1 MNSCGVC
8 EGIKETPHHYAVFTG
23 RVLAENSTRDWAGTT
38 TTTSYG
44 DFEKHNFEVC
54 KSCHVKWNFILP
66 MAVYV
71 LSVVLLKLFLLST
84 EGWDAALFLGLIPAV
99 IVIWKYVIVHRRLI
113 KKAIAQREMQL
124 PGRYKGYITQPVT
137 KGTLR

>member
-1 MNSCGVC
+1 
-8 EGIKETPHHYAVFTG
+8 
-23 RVLAENSTRDWAGTT
+23 
-38 TTTSYG
+38 
-44 DFEKHNFEVC
+44 
-54 KSCHVKWNFILP
+54 